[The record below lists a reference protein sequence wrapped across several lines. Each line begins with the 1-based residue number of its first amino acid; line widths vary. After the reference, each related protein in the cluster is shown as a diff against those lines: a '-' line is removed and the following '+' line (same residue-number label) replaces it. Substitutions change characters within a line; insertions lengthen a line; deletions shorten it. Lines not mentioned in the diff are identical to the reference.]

1 MSSRIALDSVR
12 LELAR
17 ISAEV
22 AQLSTRVQD
31 LSRLLDQWADQE
43 GLIDESVWEEIE
55 AGGPPFANE
64 GPFHLPPTQGE
75 PSATDPV
82 PPVPPD
88 ILELCRTRL
97 RASTVPLEPRVRR
110 AFEAGHR
117 ARVAL
122 ASGSGYRTS
131 GPVVHLHSTHWIVL
145 RGPWLE
151 SPVRVASKRQATQ
164 AAGGTSQD
172 SIIEEFPSL
181 TELQVFCLGAS
192 IEVPPLK
199 ECRKVN

>member
-97 RASTVPLEPRVRR
+97 RASTVPLSVGFGGLSRRVTELGLRWPQDQGIAPRVQ
-110 AFEAGHR
+110 
-117 ARVAL
+117 
-122 ASGSGYRTS
+122 S
-131 GPVVHLHSTHWIVL
+131 STCIAHIGL
-145 RGPWLE
+145 Y
-151 SPVRVASKRQATQ
+151 
-164 AAGGTSQD
+164 
-172 SIIEEFPSL
+172 
-181 TELQVFCLGAS
+181 
-192 IEVPPLK
+192 
-199 ECRKVN
+199 